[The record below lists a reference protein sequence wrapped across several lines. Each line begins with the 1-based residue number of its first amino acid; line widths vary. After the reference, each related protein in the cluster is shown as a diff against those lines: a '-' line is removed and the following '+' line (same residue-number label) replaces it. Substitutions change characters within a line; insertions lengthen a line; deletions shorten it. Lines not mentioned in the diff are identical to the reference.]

1 MVTGA
6 MDPEAIARA
15 TSDIPLGEMAH
26 PEEIGALAAFLC
38 DDRVRHMTG
47 ATFDVNG
54 ASYPR

>member
-1 MVTGA
+1 

-15 TSDIPLGEMAH
+15 TSDIPLGEMVH

-54 ASYPR
+54 ASYLR

>member
-1 MVTGA
+1 MGPA
-6 MDPEAIARA
+6 EIAKA
-15 TSDIPLGEMAH
+15 TSDIPLGSMAS

-54 ASYPR
+54 ASYVR